1 MLIKWERAEKD
12 LLSIFCNINM
22 ICTLFA
28 VGPALCKIK
37 NFANSKVNQKVGGGA
52 VTLSARSILYISVAL
67 APFVRLNFARAQKG
81 KSHGRDLIK
90 AKQRGLLFQQQ
101 SIN

>member
-22 ICTLFA
+22 TRTLFA

-52 VTLSARSILYISVAL
+52 VTLSARSILYISL
-67 APFVRLNFARAQKG
+67 APFVRLNFARAQTA